1 MRVLVTGA
9 AGFIGAHV
17 CERLL
22 ARGDT
27 VLGLD
32 ALERAPGDV
41 ALRRSRLAR
50 LSGTRGFTFLAGD
63 LTDAAR
69 LHEAFALARP
79 EGVVHLAARVGV
91 RAPDEEAPAYAD
103 TNVTGFVRV
112 LEGCREAK
120 VAHLVYASSSSVYGA
135 ATPAPFREDAP
146 VDQPLNL
153 YGATKRANELMAHA
167 YSHLHRLPTSGLR
180 FFTVYGPWG
189 RPDMAPLLFLR
200 ALARGEPLVLH
211 AEGRMRRDFTFVDDV
226 AEAVLRVL
234 DRPPRLTA
242 EGPPHRLLNVGHG
255 EPVAL
260 GDFVG
265 LLERHWGTKAR
276 VTSVAAGAGEMASTW
291 ADTSRLEQETGF
303 RPRVSVDEGVARLVA
318 WYREWTGVA
327 RGT

>member
-1 MRVLVTGA
+1 MRILVTGA

-22 ARGDT
+22 ARGDS
-27 VLGLD
+27 VVGLD
-32 ALERAPGDV
+32 ALDAAPGDM
-41 ALRRSRLAR
+41 ALRSARLAR

-63 LTDAAR
+63 ITDAAR
-69 LHEAFALARP
+69 LREAFALSRP

-91 RAPDEEAPAYAD
+91 RAPDAEAPAYAD

-135 ATPAPFREDAP
+135 ATPVPFREDAP

-211 AEGRMRRDFTFVDDV
+211 GDGRMRRDFTFVDDV

-234 DRPPRLTA
+234 DRPPQ
-242 EGPPHRLLNVGHG
+242 GSPPQRLLNVGHG

-260 GDFVG
+260 GDFVA
-265 LLERHWGTKAR
+265 LLERHWGTRAR
-276 VTSVAAGAGEMASTW
+276 VTSVPAQAAEMVSTW

-303 RPRVSVDEGVARLVA
+303 RPSVSVDEGVARLVA
-318 WYREWTGVA
+318 WYRPWAEAAAG
-327 RGT
+327 R

>member
-1 MRVLVTGA
+1 MRILVTGA

-22 ARGDT
+22 ARGDA
-27 VLGLD
+27 VVGLD
-32 ALERAPGDV
+32 AMDAAPGDV
-41 ALRRSRLAR
+41 ALREARLAR
-50 LSGTRGFTFLAGD
+50 LSATRGFTFLAGD
-63 LTDAAR
+63 ITDAAR
-69 LHEAFALARP
+69 LREAFALARP

-91 RAPDEEAPAYAD
+91 RAPDAEAPAYAD

-120 VAHLVYASSSSVYGA
+120 VGHLVYASSSSVYGA
-135 ATPAPFREDAP
+135 ATPTPFREDAP

-211 AEGRMRRDFTFVDDV
+211 GDGRMRRDFTFVDDV

-234 DRPPRLTA
+234 DRPPEA
-242 EGPPHRLLNVGHG
+242 SPPQRLLNVGHG
-255 EPVAL
+255 EPVVL
-260 GDFVG
+260 GDFVA
-265 LLERHWGTKAR
+265 LLERHWGTRAR
-276 VTSVAAGAGEMASTW
+276 VTSVPAQAAEMASTW
-291 ADTSRLEQETGF
+291 ADTSRLEHETGF

-318 WYREWTGVA
+318 WYRQWMDASAG
-327 RGT
+327 R

>member
-1 MRVLVTGA
+1 MRILVTGA

-17 CERLL
+17 CEKLL

-27 VLGLD
+27 VVGLD
-32 ALERAPGDV
+32 ALDLAPGDV

-50 LSGTRGFTFLAGD
+50 LSGARGFTFLPGD
-63 LTDAAR
+63 VTDAAR
-69 LHEAFALARP
+69 LREAFTVARP

-91 RAPDEEAPAYAD
+91 RAPDAEAPAYAD

-135 ATPAPFREDAP
+135 TTPAPFREDAP

-200 ALARGEPLVLH
+200 ALSRGEPLVLH
-211 AEGRMRRDFTFVDDV
+211 GDGRMRRDFTFVDDV
-226 AEAVLRVL
+226 AEAVVRVL
-234 DRPPRLTA
+234 DRPP
-242 EGPPHRLLNVGHG
+242 EGSPPQRLLNVGHG
-255 EPVAL
+255 EPVVL
-260 GDFVG
+260 GDFVA
-265 LLERHWGTKAR
+265 LLERHWGARAR
-276 VTSVAAGAGEMASTW
+276 VTSVPAQAAEMASTW
-291 ADTSRLEQETGF
+291 ADTSRLEQATGF
-303 RPRVSVDEGVARLVA
+303 RPRVSVDEGVRRLVA
-318 WYREWTGVA
+318 WYRAWVDANAG
-327 RGT
+327 R

>member
-22 ARGDT
+22 RRGDT
-27 VLGLD
+27 VVGLD
-32 ALERAPGDV
+32 ALDAAPGDV
-41 ALRRSRLAR
+41 ALRRSRLQR
-50 LSGTRGFTFLAGD
+50 LSVAGGFTFLPGD
-63 LTDAAR
+63 ITDAAR
-69 LHEAFALARP
+69 LGQAFASARP

-91 RAPDEEAPAYAD
+91 RAPDREAPAYAD

-112 LEGCREAK
+112 LEACREAR

-211 AEGRMRRDFTFVDDV
+211 GDGRMRRDFTFVDDV

-234 DRPPRLTA
+234 DRPPA
-242 EGPPHRLLNVGHG
+242 GSPPHRLLNVGHG

-260 GDFVG
+260 GDFVA
-265 LLERHWGTKAR
+265 LLERHWGTPAR
-276 VTSVAAGAGEMASTW
+276 LQSVPAGPAEMVSTW
-291 ADTSRLEQETGF
+291 AETSRLEQETGF

-318 WYREWTGVA
+318 WYRAWHVTE
-327 RGT
+327 R

>member
-22 ARGDT
+22 SRGDT
-27 VLGLD
+27 VVGLD
-32 ALERAPGDV
+32 ALDAAPGDV
-41 ALRRSRLAR
+41 VLRRSRLQR
-50 LSGTRGFTFLAGD
+50 LTGARGFTFLSGD
-63 LTDAAR
+63 ITDAAR
-69 LHEAFALARP
+69 LGEAFTAARP

-91 RAPDEEAPAYAD
+91 RAPDAEAPAYAD

-112 LEGCREAK
+112 LEACREAR
-120 VAHLVYASSSSVYGA
+120 VRHLVYASSSSVYGA

-167 YSHLHRLPTSGLR
+167 YAHLHRLPASGLR

-200 ALARGEPLVLH
+200 ALARGEPLVMH
-211 AEGRMRRDFTFVDDV
+211 GDGQMRRDFTFVDDV

-234 DRPPRLTA
+234 DRPPQ
-242 EGPPHRLLNVGHG
+242 GPRPHRLLNVGHG

-260 GDFVG
+260 GDFVA

-276 VTSVAAGAGEMASTW
+276 VTSVPAQAAEMVATW
-291 ADTSRLEQETGF
+291 ADTTRLEQETGF
-303 RPRVSVDEGVARLVA
+303 HPRVSVDEGVARLVA
-318 WYREWTGVA
+318 WYRHWRAAE
-327 RGT
+327 R

>member
-22 ARGDT
+22 SRGDT
-27 VLGLD
+27 VVGLD
-32 ALERAPGDV
+32 ALDAAPGDV
-41 ALRRSRLAR
+41 ALRRSRLQR
-50 LSGTRGFTFLAGD
+50 LAGAPGFTFLSGD
-63 LTDAAR
+63 ITDAAR
-69 LHEAFALARP
+69 LGQAFTAARP

-91 RAPDEEAPAYAD
+91 RAPDAEAPAYAD

-112 LEGCREAK
+112 LEACREARIQ
-120 VAHLVYASSSSVYGA
+120 HLVYASSSSVYGA

-200 ALARGEPLVLH
+200 ALAKGEPLRLH
-211 AEGRMRRDFTFVDDV
+211 GDGRMRRDFTFVDDV

-234 DRPPRLTA
+234 DRPPS
-242 EGPPHRLLNVGHG
+242 GSPPHRLLNVGHG

-265 LLERHWGTKAR
+265 LLERHWGAKAR
-276 VTSVAAGAGEMASTW
+276 VTSVPAAPAEMVSTW
-291 ADTSRLEQETGF
+291 ADTSRLEAETGF
-303 RPRVSVDEGVARLVA
+303 RPRVSVDAGVARLVA
-318 WYREWTGVA
+318 WYREWSPLRHA
-327 RGT
+327 

>member
-1 MRVLVTGA
+1 MRILVTGA

-22 ARGDT
+22 ARGDA
-27 VLGLD
+27 VVGLD
-32 ALERAPGDV
+32 ALDAAPGDV
-41 ALRRSRLAR
+41 ALRRARLAR
-50 LSGTRGFTFLAGD
+50 LSATHGFTFIEGD
-63 LTDAAR
+63 ITDAAR
-69 LHEAFALARP
+69 LREAFVVARP

-91 RAPDEEAPAYAD
+91 RAPDAEAPAYAD

-112 LEGCREAK
+112 LEGCREAN

-135 ATPAPFREDAP
+135 ATPVPFREDAP

-211 AEGRMRRDFTFVDDV
+211 DEGRMRRDFTFVDDV

-234 DRPPRLTA
+234 DRPPR
-242 EGPPHRLLNVGHG
+242 GSPPHRLLNVGHG
-255 EPVAL
+255 EPVVL
-260 GDFVG
+260 GDFVA
-265 LLERHWGTKAR
+265 LLERHWGTRAR
-276 VTSVAAGAGEMASTW
+276 VTSVPAQAAEMVSTW
-291 ADTSRLEQETGF
+291 ADTSRLEHETGF

-318 WYREWTGVA
+318 WYRQWTDAG
-327 RGT
+327 R